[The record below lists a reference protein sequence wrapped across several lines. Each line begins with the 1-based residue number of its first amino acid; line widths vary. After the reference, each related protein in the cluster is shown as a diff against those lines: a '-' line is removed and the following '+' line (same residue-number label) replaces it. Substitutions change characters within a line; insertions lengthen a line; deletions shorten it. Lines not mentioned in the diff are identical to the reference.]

1 MRILKY
7 KKMSNGKYKLEL
19 DNGNSLLLYEEVILK
34 YNLLITKDIDLNN
47 DCINIYNLECDCYY
61 VALKS
66 LNNRFKSVKELKNSL
81 IKKEY
86 PLDMV
91 EKVISKLLK
100 QGYLNDRSFSKSFI
114 NNQMITTNNG
124 PEKIMF
130 ELVKKGVSKDI
141 VDSEIGTFTLDEQVL
156 KINKLI
162 NKMIK
167 SNRTRGGIVLRKKI
181 CSYLINL
188 GYDISLINKCLDNFS
203 FSNDIEISK
212 REYEKLY
219 KRLSRKYTGKELEY
233 KIAEKM
239 YQKGLHYEK

>member
-1 MRILKY
+1 MKILKY

-47 DCINIYNLECDCYY
+47 DCINNYNLEFDCYY

-86 PLDMV
+86 PLEMV

-100 QGYLNDRSFSKSFI
+100 QGYLNDRSFSKIFI

-124 PEKIMF
+124 PEKI
-130 ELVKKGVSKDI
+130 S
-141 VDSEIGTFTLDEQVL
+141 
-156 KINKLI
+156 
-162 NKMIK
+162 
-167 SNRTRGGIVLRKKI
+167 
-181 CSYLINL
+181 
-188 GYDISLINKCLDNFS
+188 
-203 FSNDIEISK
+203 
-212 REYEKLY
+212 
-219 KRLSRKYTGKELEY
+219 
-233 KIAEKM
+233 
-239 YQKGLHYEK
+239 